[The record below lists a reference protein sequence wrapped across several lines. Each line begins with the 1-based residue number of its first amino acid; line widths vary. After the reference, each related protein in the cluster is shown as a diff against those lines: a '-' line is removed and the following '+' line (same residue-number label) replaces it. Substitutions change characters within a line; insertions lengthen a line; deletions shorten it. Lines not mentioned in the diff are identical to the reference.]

1 MLQELRD
8 QMQGPLKVSSGRR
21 CDHHNGPVSTMKNKK
36 NGVYILGQASDI
48 LISGEWTMLLFEKA
62 RQLGFS
68 GIGISLRGHH
78 RDRFVHLTRN
88 LLKPSSPSE
97 LLTGPMTIMQR
108 AYFQLKTFQMDLQSI
123 RKKAKCFF
131 IQLAPS

>member
-1 MLQELRD
+1 MAKMITPNFSVNEMACRCGCGTAEMDPEFMRMLQELRD
-8 QMQGPLKVSSGRR
+8 QMQGPLRVSSGRR
-21 CDHHNGPVSTMKNKK
+21 CDHHNDRVSTAKNKK
-36 NGVYILGQASDI
+36 NGVHTLGQASDI

-88 LLKPSSPSE
+88 LFKPSSPSE
-97 LLTGPMTIMQR
+97 QLLSLIH
-108 AYFQLKTFQMDLQSI
+108 I
-123 RKKAKCFF
+123 
-131 IQLAPS
+131 